1 VTAASEHAALD
12 RERAETYLRLQA
24 EAELRRALAMP
35 EYRPPRDFPTA
46 RVTRLVAHRGF
57 GKSGWLAPVQNSRRM
72 RRRRAILDRL
82 MRQQA
87 GQQGQPGHQGPAD
100 PANQPE
106 RRARSLL
113 ATLQQAATSSLTV
126 ARSAA
131 TPVAR
136 QLRRAANHRANWSQ
150 QLRHSAWHIR
160 RRMRRR
166 FRRRGQEPAAA
177 ETCLERVSS
186 LASLLAGVG
195 AISPQTELDV
205 VDGFEVALAARS
217 RIDPEAMLAS
227 ESHWMPRSAGRHPA
241 PSGQLRAQPVG
252 IPASGEIEGVPI
264 RFYLGV
270 LVVDQG
276 DVAVT
281 IRARFSAESIER
293 DHRHVH
299 PLYAALDDI
308 RAVDDRGGTCHASFS
323 GGGGDGKWDGRLSLM
338 PAPPTGVRWL
348 DMTLPGA
355 SVVRIPMDTP
365 PADLGVRTQA
375 VTTTAADRLLD
386 ALNARAM
393 LAGATDAA
401 EDFMADYTSNVAGIA
416 ADLVAAG
423 VVTTRSESLRR
434 LAGTAAHFGVSLPAS
449 LAGIDPAD
457 LPADWLSLHARAR
470 RSDGPTGIISVAAV
484 LPEIEGTQCVI
495 EELMS
500 DSDSATMQIHARGW
514 PEHRH
519 GGGRRIDRFE
529 WTARDDLGGWYLL
542 EDVGGSYSDGE
553 ADLELQF
560 TPALHPEARALD
572 IILTGTTTQ
581 VTVSVPLDWQEG
593 L

>member
-1 VTAASEHAALD
+1 MIAASENSALD

-35 EYRPPRDFPTA
+35 EYTPPRDHRAPWA
-46 RVTRLVAHRGF
+46 IRLAAQAHR
-57 GKSGWLAPVQNSRRM
+57 M
-72 RRRRAILDRL
+72 RHRRAVLDRL

-87 GQQGQPGHQGPAD
+87 GRQGQPGRGGS
-100 PANQPE
+100 ANQLE

-113 ATLQQAATSSLTV
+113 ASFQQAATSSLAV

-131 TPVAR
+131 APLTR
-136 QLRRAANHRANWSQ
+136 QLRRAASRAEDGIA
-150 QLRHSAWHIR
+150 QLRHSAWRIR
-160 RRMRRR
+160 LRMRRPLPRR
-166 FRRRGQEPAAA
+166 FRRHGHEPAAA

-205 VDGFEVALAARS
+205 VDNFEFALAARS

-227 ESHWMPRSAGRHPA
+227 GGHWTPRSARPHPA
-241 PSGQLRAQPVG
+241 PPGPPIA
-252 IPASGEIEGVPI
+252 VPI
-264 RFYLGV
+264 GIAANGEVEGAPIHFYLGV
-270 LVVDQG
+270 LVLDQG
-276 DVAVT
+276 DVT
-281 IRARFSAESIER
+281 LSLQARFSAESIGR

-299 PLYAALDDI
+299 PLYAALAGI
-308 RAVDDRGGTCHASFS
+308 RAVDDRGGTCHADFS
-323 GGGGDGKWDGRLSLM
+323 GGGGDGKWDGRLSLW
-338 PAPPTGVRWL
+338 PAPPAGVRWL

-365 PADLGVRTQA
+365 PADLRVRTEA

-401 EDFMADYTSNVAGIA
+401 EDFMAGYTSNVAGIA
-416 ADLVAAG
+416 ADLVGAG

-434 LAGTAAHFGVSLPAS
+434 LAGTAAHFGVPLPGS

-457 LPADWLSLHARAR
+457 LPADWLSLHARAG
-470 RSDGPTGIISVAAV
+470 RSDGPTGIICVAAV

-500 DSDSATMQIHARGW
+500 DGHSASMQVHARGW

-519 GGGRRIDRFE
+519 GGGRRIEKFE

-542 EDVGGSYSDGE
+542 EDVGGSYSDGQ

-560 TPALHPEARALD
+560 TPGSRSRGPRTGDHPDRRCQPGQRYRPA
-572 IILTGTTTQ
+572 
-581 VTVSVPLDWQEG
+581 
-593 L
+593 

>member
-1 VTAASEHAALD
+1 VPD

-35 EYRPPRDFPTA
+35 EYKPPRDHRAPWAISLTA
-46 RVTRLVAHRGF
+46 QA
-57 GKSGWLAPVQNSRRM
+57 NRM
-72 RRRRAILDRL
+72 RHRRAVLDRL

-87 GQQGQPGHQGPAD
+87 DRQGQPGQAD
-100 PANQPE
+100 PANQLG

-113 ATLQQAATSSLTV
+113 ATLQQAATSSLAV

-131 TPVAR
+131 APLTR
-136 QLRRAANHRANWSQ
+136 QLRRAASRAEDGIA
-150 QLRHSAWHIR
+150 QLRHSAWRIR
-160 RRMRRR
+160 LRMRRPLPRR
-166 FRRRGQEPAAA
+166 FRRHGHEPAAA

-205 VDGFEVALAARS
+205 VNDFEAALAARS
-217 RIDPEAMLAS
+217 RIDPEAMLGYQG
-227 ESHWMPRSAGRHPA
+227 HWMRGSAGRQPA
-241 PSGQLRAQPVG
+241 PSGPPRAHPVG
-252 IPASGEIEGVPI
+252 IPASGELEGVPI
-264 RFYLGV
+264 RFYFGV
-270 LVVDQG
+270 LVFDQG
-276 DVAVT
+276 DLAVT
-281 IRARFSAESIER
+281 MQARFSAESIGR

-299 PLYAALDDI
+299 PLYAALAGI
-308 RAVDDRGGTCHASFS
+308 RAVDDRGGTCHADFS
-323 GGGGDGKWDGRLSLM
+323 GGGGDGKWDGRLSLW
-338 PAPPTGVRWL
+338 PAPPAGVRWL

-365 PADLGVRTQA
+365 PADLRVRTEA

-393 LAGATDAA
+393 LAGVTEAA
-401 EDFMADYTSNVAGIA
+401 EYFTARDTSNVAGIA
-416 ADLVAAG
+416 ADLLAAG

-434 LAGTAAHFGVSLPAS
+434 LAGTAEHFGVALSGS
-449 LAGIDPAD
+449 LAPIEPAD
-457 LPADWLSLHARAR
+457 LPADWLSLHARAG
-470 RSDGPTGIISVAAV
+470 RSDGPMGIICVAAV

-500 DSDSATMQIHARGW
+500 DGDSATIQVHARGW

-519 GGGRRIDRFE
+519 GGGRRIEKFE

-542 EDVGGSYSDGE
+542 EDVGGSYSDGQ

-560 TPALHPEARALD
+560 TPALDPEARALE
-572 IILTGTTTQ
+572 IILTGATNQ
-581 VTVSVPLDWQEG
+581 VSVTVPLDWQEVA
-593 L
+593 